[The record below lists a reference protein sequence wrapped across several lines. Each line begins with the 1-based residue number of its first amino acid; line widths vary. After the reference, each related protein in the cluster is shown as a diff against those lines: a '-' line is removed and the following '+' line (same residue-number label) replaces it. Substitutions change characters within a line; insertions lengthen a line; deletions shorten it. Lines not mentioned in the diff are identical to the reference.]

1 MEPEMINIYT
11 VQMCAFLSLVFYI
24 LEYFHMTQ
32 AIKWESTT
40 GIYSRG
46 YKVHYTSAIRAV
58 WLGRLFLICT
68 IALAII
74 EQCTFVPDTY

>member
-1 MEPEMINIYT
+1 MINIFT
-11 VQMCAFLSLVFYI
+11 VIAIMFLAAVFYI

-58 WLGRLFLICT
+58 WLGRLFLISG
-68 IALAII
+68 IILAVI
-74 EQCTFVPDTY
+74 EQITFI